1 MIFGN
6 KILLLILLM
15 SACAIGYTDDKTKKI
30 ITHFSYIWTS
40 EIKDGPSIEINKALM
55 FLAIHTMKEGLVHT
69 VLFKIRNVRIDKT
82 QKGTIIVDFYDS
94 LTRQQHFAGQKPKKI
109 RADVYIT
116 LTDKKTMIFDNKKYK
131 RD

>member
-1 MIFGN
+1 
-6 KILLLILLM
+6 M

-30 ITHFSYIWTS
+30 LTHFSYIWTS
-40 EIKDGPSIEINKALM
+40 EIKDGPTVEINKALM

-69 VLFKIRNVRIDKT
+69 VLFKIRNIRIDKT

-94 LTRQQHFAGQKPKKI
+94 LSQKPKKI

-116 LTDKKTMIFDNKKYK
+116 LTDKKTMIFGNKKYK